1 MYLGL
6 KLLNTAVYAC
16 ESSALT
22 AELQNRIMAEED
34 GKNDQHLGVDRKS
47 LTDCYEAWKPASVHL
62 VSQDENTT
70 NNICYV

>member
-1 MYLGL
+1 MLGL

-16 ESSALT
+16 ESWALT

-47 LTDCYEAWKPASVHL
+47 LTDRYEA
-62 VSQDENTT
+62 
-70 NNICYV
+70 C